1 MTGGYD
7 HHLAFHQQ
15 NTNRATPN
23 GGGGGNSNRRERERL
38 RDEDC
43 FDDGNEVGEDF
54 DFERNL
60 ALFDKKVCTRHKLT
74 FDTLVKPFLLQTVF
88 NEIDDELSS
97 NQPDLVRLVDCNRR
111 KPEPKYRNDENVLV
125 AIPAKYRQIET
136 GEDPPPGEYVTDDGL
151 VVPAVSLLPSDDS
164 NSPFDLLL

>member
-60 ALFDKKVCTRHKLT
+60 ALFDKKV
-74 FDTLVKPFLLQTVF
+74 
-88 NEIDDELSS
+88 S
-97 NQPDLVRLVDCNRR
+97 
-111 KPEPKYRNDENVLV
+111 
-125 AIPAKYRQIET
+125 T
-136 GEDPPPGEYVTDDGL
+136 GR
-151 VVPAVSLLPSDDS
+151 
-164 NSPFDLLL
+164 